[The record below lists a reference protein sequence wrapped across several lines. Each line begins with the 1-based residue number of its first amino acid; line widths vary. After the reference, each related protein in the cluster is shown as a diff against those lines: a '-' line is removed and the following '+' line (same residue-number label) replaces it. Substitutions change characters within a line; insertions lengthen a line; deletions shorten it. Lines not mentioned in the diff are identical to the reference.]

1 LKYDRAG
8 GGSDDDDD
16 DDDVGDSVSCVWA
29 GVPVAIANAP
39 SRGGRRE
46 PWTEAA
52 ARQRLRLAHCN
63 AIALFFFRHYI
74 QHAVAAR
81 LEARGLLVLL
91 APLAGSREAGQEAIE
106 HGGLRVDSRTW
117 DASGAPEAAR
127 ERCGCQLAG
136 AQSTK
141 WQQAIIIMRREAKCP
156 ARGWAIAVR

>member
-1 LKYDRAG
+1 MKYDRAG

-46 PWTEAA
+46 PWKEAA

-63 AIALFFFRHYI
+63 AIALFFPTL

-91 APLAGSREAGQEAIE
+91 APLAGSREAG
-106 HGGLRVDSRTW
+106 
-117 DASGAPEAAR
+117 
-127 ERCGCQLAG
+127 
-136 AQSTK
+136 
-141 WQQAIIIMRREAKCP
+141 
-156 ARGWAIAVR
+156 